1 VWHHGT
7 VRRLWAVGILT
18 AALVGLQVAAPAMAC
33 GCGGI
38 AVGPNSTVTVEGEAA
53 IVSHAD
59 GIEQIDL
66 SLALLAQTGDT
77 GLVFPTPTP
86 ATVENGSSE
95 DFDKLLT
102 NIAPRPVYVD
112 DWWGLP
118 IFPGSGDGG
127 VGAAPEILS
136 QVQLGPIEATTLRA
150 SDTAGL
156 NSWLKSN
163 EYTLS
168 SASKKLLD
176 YYVKQKWSFVA
187 VKITSDKVLD
197 GTLDPIRITFESE
210 QFVYPMRL
218 SAGAETTQHLR
229 LYILDDE
236 RAEIAKADAKGGPL
250 NAART
255 TVWAGPVDD
264 PALARRGEF
273 LTVID
278 VRYDDPKLQVTS
290 DIAIVSAG
298 STNQVIPVVEVVRPI
313 VVLGV
318 PVGTLI
324 VGWTLIGLLV
334 LFGAFVARTR
344 TR

>member
-1 VWHHGT
+1 
-7 VRRLWAVGILT
+7 
-18 AALVGLQVAAPAMAC
+18 MAC

-38 AVGPNSTVTVEGEAA
+38 ASGPNSAVTVEGESA
-53 IVSHAD
+53 IVSHSD
-59 GIEQIDL
+59 GLEQIDL
-66 SLALLAQTGDT
+66 SLDLLAQTGDT
-77 GLVFPTPTP
+77 GLLFPTPTP
-86 ATVENGSSE
+86 ATVENGSSD
-95 DFDKLLT
+95 DFDSLIE

-112 DWWGLP
+112 EWWGLP
-118 IFPGSGDGG
+118 TFPGGGDGG
-127 VGAAPEILS
+127 VGAAPEILG

-150 SDTAGL
+150 SDTSGL
-156 NSWLKSN
+156 KAWLNTN

-168 SASKKLLD
+168 SSATKLLD

-187 VKITSDKVLD
+187 VKISSDEVLD

-210 QFVYPMRL
+210 HFVYPMRL
-218 SAGAETTQHLR
+218 SAGAETPQHLR

-236 RAEIAKADAKGGPL
+236 RAEIAKDDVKGGPL

-264 PALARRGEF
+264 PTLARRGDF

-290 DIAIVSAG
+290 DIAIVPAG
-298 STNQVIPVVEVVRPI
+298 TTDQVIPVVEVVRPI
-313 VVLGV
+313 IVLGV